1 MGSRVKSVF
10 FDVGNTLTYA
20 DLAVTLH
27 PLTKRGI
34 RPTDAQLRNAE
45 IKARRALDA
54 SYASGAHP
62 NPDSGYWTVLLTGLL
77 ESLGIQ
83 DENLLAEVAFEWR
96 SARNWT
102 RLAPGTSDVLE
113 RLSARY
119 DLAVVSNADGTIAR
133 LLKQI
138 GLARFFRSV
147 TDSGVV
153 GFQKPTPEI
162 FHHALNSIGAA
173 PEESVHV
180 GDVYSIDYLGAQSVG
195 MQAVLMD
202 GSGTYPDLNVPKIS
216 QLDELEALLLKM

>member
-1 MGSRVKSVF
+1 MGSRIKSVF

-45 IKARRALDA
+45 IKARRALDV

>member
-1 MGSRVKSVF
+1 MGSRIKSVF

>member
-1 MGSRVKSVF
+1 MGSRIKSVF

-45 IKARRALDA
+45 IKARRALDV
-54 SYASGAHP
+54 SYASGAHT

>member
-1 MGSRVKSVF
+1 MGPRIKSVF

>member
-1 MGSRVKSVF
+1 MGPRIKSVF

-216 QLDELEALLLKM
+216 RLDELEALLLKM